1 MSQATVIA
9 FISYF
14 VAVASIGVIATRR
27 TKSITD
33 YAIGSRNLSAP
44 VAGLSAGASDMSGWL
59 LLGLPGAV
67 FISGLQEAWILVGLV
82 AGAWINWRL
91 VAPRLRQETA
101 ALENALTLPQFF
113 ARRTRF
119 SGPLLR
125 VMTAAITIVFFTLYA
140 SAGFV
145 AGAKLFEIVLGVSY
159 ERALAIGALVIV
171 SYTAFGGFLAVSW
184 TDFFQALLMMGAL
197 VVLPVIGSMD
207 VSVTASNAH
216 VPSMGWVGVIS
227 LLAWG
232 LGYFGQ
238 PHILVRFMAVAN
250 PVDIPKARRI
260 GMSWMLL
267 SGIGA
272 IAVGFVGSTYFVS
285 LDDPEVVLIE
295 LARLLLDP
303 WIAGI
308 VLAAILAAVMS
319 TVDSQLLVASTSLVL
334 DVGISTKYP
343 LGLSRVMVVAVA
355 LAAWGI
361 ALDPENQVLD
371 LVAYAWAGLGA
382 SLGPCVL
389 YCLFWKGTTG
399 EGLIAG
405 MLVGGS
411 TIFFWRNLSG
421 GIFELYEILP
431 AFILACTAIYV
442 VSRMSSTSEGNHLGS
457 KA

>member
-82 AGAWINWRL
+82 VGAWINWRQ

-101 ALENALTLPQFF
+101 ALNNALTLPQFF

-125 VMTAAITIVFFTLYA
+125 VMTAGITIVFFTLYA

-197 VVLPVIGSMD
+197 IVLPVIGSID
-207 VSVTASNAH
+207 ISVTASNSH
-216 VPSMGWVGVIS
+216 VPSMGWIGIIS

-250 PVDIPKARRI
+250 PIDIPKARRI
-260 GMSWMLL
+260 GMTWMLL

-272 IAVGFVGSTYFVS
+272 IAVGFVGSTHFVS
-285 LDDPEVVLIE
+285 LDDPEVVLME

-343 LGLSRVMVVAVA
+343 LGLSRVMVIAVA

-361 ALDPENQVLD
+361 ALNPENRVLD

-389 YCLFWKGTTG
+389 YCLFWKRTTG

-411 TIFFWRNLSG
+411 TIFVWRNLSG

-431 AFILACTAIYV
+431 AFILTCTAIYV

-457 KA
+457 RV

>member
-1 MSQATVIA
+1 MSETTVIT
-9 FISYF
+9 FITYF
-14 VAVASIGVIATRR
+14 LAVVAIGVIATKR
-27 TKSITD
+27 TKNVTD

-67 FISGLQEAWILVGLV
+67 YVSGLQETWILVGL
-82 AGAWINWRL
+82 ATGAWANWRL
-91 VAPRLRQETA
+91 VAPRLREETVD
-101 ALENALTLPQFF
+101 LNNALTLPQFF
-113 ARRTRF
+113 ARRTRYTK
-119 SGPLLR
+119 PLLR
-125 VMTAAITIVFFTLYA
+125 LVTAGITIVFFTIYA

-145 AGAKLFEIVLGVSY
+145 AGAKLFEVVLGLSY
-159 ERALAIGALVIV
+159 EQALGAGVVVIV

-197 VVLPVIGSMD
+197 VLIPIVGSMD
-207 VSVTASNAH
+207 VVATGTQLQFSSL
-216 VPSMGWVGVIS
+216 GWIGVIS

-238 PHILVRFMAVAN
+238 PHILVRFMAIAN
-250 PVDIPKARRI
+250 PIEMQKARRI
-260 GMSWMLL
+260 GMGWMLL

-272 IAVGFVGSTYFVS
+272 IGVGLVGSMHFAGLS
-285 LDDPEVVLIE
+285 DPETVLIE
-295 LARLLLDP
+295 LANLLLEP

-334 DVGISTKYP
+334 DAGIRTKYP
-343 LGLSRVMVVAVA
+343 LGLSRIMVVLVA
-355 LAAWGI
+355 LAAWVI
-361 ALDPENQVLD
+361 ALNPESRVLD

-399 EGLIAG
+399 QGLIAG
-405 MLVGGS
+405 MLAGGS
-411 TIFFWRNLSG
+411 TIFVWRNLTG

-431 AFILACTAIYV
+431 AFVLATLAIYF
-442 VSRMSSTSEGNHLGS
+442 VSRLSNPNELKQSESGG
-457 KA
+457 

>member
-1 MSQATVIA
+1 MSQITIIA
-9 FISYF
+9 FATYF
-14 VAVASIGVIATRR
+14 LAVGAIGVIATRR

-33 YAIGSRNLSAP
+33 YVIGSRNLSAP
-44 VAGLSAGASDMSGWL
+44 VAALSAGASDMSGWL

-82 AGAWINWRL
+82 VGAWINWRL

-101 ALENALTLPQFF
+101 ALHNALTLPQFF

-125 VMTAAITIVFFTLYA
+125 GMTAVVTIVFFTLYA

-197 VVLPVIGSMD
+197 VVLPVIGSID
-207 VSVTASNAH
+207 VSVTASNSH

-308 VLAAILAAVMS
+308 ILAAILAAVMS

-334 DVGISTKYP
+334 DVGLSKKYP
-343 LGLSRVMVVAVA
+343 LGLSRVVVVAVA

-361 ALDPENQVLD
+361 ALNPENRVLD

-442 VSRMSSTSEGNHLGS
+442 VSRMSSTREGNHLGS
-457 KA
+457 KP

>member
-1 MSQATVIA
+1 MSQISIVT

-14 VAVASIGVIATRR
+14 LVVAAIGLVATRR
-27 TKSITD
+27 TKNVSD

-67 FISGLQEAWILVGLV
+67 YVTGLQEAWILVGLV
-82 AGAWINWRL
+82 VGAWLNWRL
-91 VAPRLRQETA
+91 VAPRLRRQTA
-101 ALENALTLPQFF
+101 DLDDALTLPQFF
-113 ARRTRF
+113 ARRTRY

-125 VMTAAITIVFFTLYA
+125 IVTAGITIVFFTLYA

-145 AGAKLFEIVLGVSY
+145 AGAKLFEIVLGLSY
-159 ERALAIGALVIV
+159 ERALSIGALVIV
-171 SYTAFGGFLAVSW
+171 SYTAVGGFLAVSW

-197 VVLPVIGSMD
+197 LLLPVIGSAD
-207 VSVTASNAH
+207 VSITANDLR
-216 VPSMGWVGVIS
+216 VPALGWIGVIS

-238 PHILVRFMAVAN
+238 PHILVRFMAVAD
-250 PVDIPKARRI
+250 PIEMPKARRI
-260 GMSWMLL
+260 SMSWMLL
-267 SGIGA
+267 SGVGA
-272 IAVGFVGSTYFVS
+272 VAVGLVGSTYFAS
-285 LDDPEVVLIE
+285 LNDPEVVLIE
-295 LARLLLDP
+295 LTRLILDP

-334 DVGISTKYP
+334 DVGITTKYP
-343 LGLSRVMVVAVA
+343 LGLSRMMVIAVA
-355 LAAWGI
+355 LIAWGL
-361 ALDPENQVLD
+361 ALNPENRVLD

-399 EGLIAG
+399 EGLIVG
-405 MLVGGS
+405 MLVGAS
-411 TIFFWRNLSG
+411 TIFSWRNLSG
-421 GIFELYEILP
+421 GIFDLYEILP
-431 AFILACTAIYV
+431 AFIFACGSIYF
-442 VSRMSSTSEGNHLGS
+442 VSRWSVTSEAKNLGS
-457 KA
+457 KT

>member
-82 AGAWINWRL
+82 VGAWINWRQ

-101 ALENALTLPQFF
+101 ALNNALTLPQFF

-125 VMTAAITIVFFTLYA
+125 VMTAGITIVFFTLYA

-197 VVLPVIGSMD
+197 VVLPVIGSID
-207 VSVTASNAH
+207 ISVTASNSH
-216 VPSMGWVGVIS
+216 VPSMGWIGIIS

-250 PVDIPKARRI
+250 PNDIPKARRI
-260 GMSWMLL
+260 GMTWMLL

-272 IAVGFVGSTYFVS
+272 IAVGFVGSTHFVF
-285 LDDPEVVLIE
+285 LDDPEVVLME

-343 LGLSRVMVVAVA
+343 LGLSRIMVIAVA

-361 ALDPENQVLD
+361 ALNPENRVLD

-389 YCLFWKGTTG
+389 YCLFWKRTTG

-411 TIFFWRNLSG
+411 TIFVWRNLSG

-431 AFILACTAIYV
+431 AFILTCTAIYV
-442 VSRMSSTSEGNHLGS
+442 VSRMSSTDEGNHLGS
-457 KA
+457 RD